1 MAARRPVRTRRRGL
15 KLALAIGL
23 VAYGAALL
31 LVLTRPGAALSGDR
45 RVTIRFTHWQI
56 EAGPRE
62 AFDALVKRYEELNPH
77 VRVEQAAVPGNV
89 YNQWLR
95 TQLIGGTA
103 SDIIEFGRHM
113 QGMNDVP
120 PRFFAPISTYVEQ
133 PNPYNRGTPLEGVP
147 WRDTFKDGLNTPDT
161 YIENLSNYY
170 AVTQCMLSMRLF
182 YNPRLLREISGR
194 AEPPADYLA
203 FLDLNRKVVAH
214 NAAGGPHLSLLA
226 GSQFNGYILMSPLL
240 SRAGLAVTF
249 GMDRFRDHGPLALDA
264 GLEFLRGTW
273 NYDRPELREGFDMIR
288 EVALTMRPG
297 FQQLERDAAV
307 QEFLRGRAL
316 MIVTGTW
323 DATSLRR
330 LAPFEVGV
338 ADFPWPTRADGER
351 GRYLFSPL
359 TEGGGTTSMALY
371 LNKASK
377 HPAEAI
383 DFLRFITSIE
393 GNTIFSRT
401 SGWLPSVR
409 DVPVPEYAK
418 VYLPHFE
425 GFWGRTEFIRGFG
438 AETRDLW
445 DRQSYRLISPQG
457 SVEDFLAAFEPRFPA
472 ALRRDLETNQRN
484 VILSLRRDLPSLT
497 ALTALER
504 LAGPDADRAAGR
516 ASRESSQNL
525 VEAKLYEAAAVLQPG
540 GE

>member
-1 MAARRPVRTRRRGL
+1 MAARRRRLR
-15 KLALAIGL
+15 LALL
-23 VAYGAALL
+23 VGVAAYAAAALL
-31 LVLTRPGAALSGDR
+31 VFTRPGAALSRDR
-45 RVTIRFTHWQI
+45 RVVIRFTHWQI

-62 AFDALVKRYEELNPH
+62 AFDALVKRYEELNPN

-95 TQLIGGTA
+95 TQLVGGTA

-120 PRFFAPISTYVEQ
+120 PRFFAPISAYVEE
-133 PNPYNRGTPLEGVP
+133 PNPYNRGTPLEGVR
-147 WRDTFKDGLNTPDT
+147 WRDTFKDGLNTPDA

-182 YNPRLLREISGR
+182 YNPELLRAVSGR
-194 AEPPADYLA
+194 AEPPADYREFLA
-203 FLDLNRKVVAH
+203 LNRRIEER
-214 NAAGGPHLSLLA
+214 NAAGGTPLALLA

-249 GMDRFRDHGPLALDA
+249 GMDRFRDQGPLALDA
-264 GLEFLRGTW
+264 GLEYLRGSW
-273 NYDRPELREGFDMIR
+273 DYERPELRAGLETIR
-288 EVALTMRPG
+288 EVASTMRPG

-330 LAPFEVGV
+330 LAPFKVGV
-338 ADFPWPTRADGER
+338 AEFPWPTRDDGAI
-351 GRYLFSPL
+351 GRYLFSPI
-359 TEGGGTTSMALY
+359 TEGGGTTAMALY
-371 LNKASK
+371 LNKASR

-383 DFLRFITSIE
+383 DFLRFITSVE

-401 SGWLPSVR
+401 SGWLPAVR
-409 DVPVPEYAK
+409 EVPVPDYAR

-425 GFWGRTEFIRGFG
+425 GFWARTEFIRGFG
-438 AETRDLW
+438 GETRDLW

-457 SVEDFLAAFEPRFPA
+457 GVDDFLAAFEARFPA

-484 VILSLRRDLPSLT
+484 VVLSLRRDLPSLA
-497 ALTALER
+497 ALTVLER
-504 LAGPDADRAAGR
+504 LASPDAARAKGR
-516 ASRESSQNL
+516 ADRESSQNL
-525 VEAKLYEAAAVLQPG
+525 VEARYYEAAAVLREAGPAPRP
-540 GE
+540 